1 MRKMVLLLTAVT
13 ATVMLMIPA
22 AFAAPVNSATE
33 PDRPTVDIPNEDV
46 PLVDIPNEDV
56 PLVDIP
62 DEDIPLVSSPQTGE
76 TGLSGAEALG
86 LVAAGL
92 AIGGIAVL
100 ARKQNLSVR

>member
-46 PLVDIPNEDV
+46 PLVDIP
-56 PLVDIP
+56 
-62 DEDIPLVSSPQTGE
+62 DEDTPLVSSPQTGE

-86 LVAAGL
+86 LAAAGL